1 MRALFD
7 ISILLALLDQDHI
20 HHERTRAWWATQRHH
35 GWASCPLSQ
44 NGFVRIISQKAYQHP
59 KPIIEAFGM
68 LQHATTRPDH
78 QFWPDDLSLLDTTLI
93 NHSRVLSPRHL
104 TDIYLLALAVKHGGR
119 LVTLDTGIALQ
130 AARGA
135 KQHQL
140 VIV

>member
-20 HHERTRAWWATQRHH
+20 HHERARSWWASQRHH

-44 NGFVRIISQKAYQHP
+44 NGFIRIISQKAYTRP
-59 KPIIEAFGM
+59 KPIGEAFGM
-68 LQHATTRPDH
+68 MQHAITRPDH

-93 NHSRVLSPRHL
+93 DHSRVLSPRHL
-104 TDIYLLALAVKHGGR
+104 TDVYLLALAVKHGGR
-119 LVTLDTGIALQ
+119 LVTLDTGIAHT

-135 KQHQL
+135 TKQHL
-140 VIV
+140 VTV